1 MSRLYVWVAIEV
13 DDKPEMSIESFTKYV
28 GSMIAEGGGELVKC
42 STVFG
47 EEA

>member
-13 DDKPEMSIESFTKYV
+13 DDKPEMSNESFVKYV
-28 GSMIAEGGGELVKC
+28 GNKIAEGGGELVKC

>member
-1 MSRLYVWVAIEV
+1 VSRLYIMVAIEV
-13 DDKPEMSIESFTKYV
+13 DDKPEMSDESFMKYV
-28 GSMIAEGGGELVKC
+28 GNMIAEGGGELVKC

>member
-13 DDKPEMSIESFTKYV
+13 DDKPEMSDESFMEYV
-28 GSMIAEGGGELVKC
+28 GSMIAEGGGEIVKC